1 MQFQNAKRWLAAG
14 ATVVTLLAA
23 SSAFSQRAA
32 HKFEPYYETMLPISQ
47 AFGIEMLDARLRVAE
62 AYTTPI
68 NADLKVQLGNMAT
81 KDLGRFYGTLQQ
93 KNAALAAE
101 LKTAVDA
108 VMKAINEGQPAAALA
123 ARARPLVANAYNL
136 VIDPALRN
144 NLQFKSAL
152 TASLLVAEDGVS
164 EGFEEAV
171 KYPNRQQYPAG
182 WGAWERVEVLWKELA
197 AATTPALASE
207 GTLLMD
213 NMRPF
218 YKTRHLPPDPFP
230 MEDQEELEALSH
242 GMATVLENIADAS
255 LYVGRDMIR
264 LAQTLNDVLT
274 PACADYAAGRDAIAT
289 ERVYAVLEHF
299 VSEASGLS
307 GAISIMAPA
316 AETQARSLFPRL
328 VATRYQPLAGGT
340 VNTTISAADACR
352 GLVTVMAEAKKAVGG

>member
-1 MQFQNAKRWLAAG
+1 MFNGLRHWIGAG
-14 ATVVTLLAA
+14 AVTLVLGLAT
-23 SSAFSQRAA
+23 SADAQILERK
-32 HKFEPYYETMLPISQ
+32 HEPYYQYMLPISR

-62 AYTTPI
+62 AYTTAL
-68 NADLKVQLGNMAT
+68 NNDLKQQLANMAT

-93 KNAALAAE
+93 KNAALATE

-108 VMKAINEGQPAAALA
+108 VVKAINDGQSASALA
-123 ARARPLVANAYNL
+123 ARARPLVARAYDA
-136 VIDPALRN
+136 VIDPALRS
-144 NLQFKSAL
+144 NLQFKAAV

-171 KYPNRQQYPAG
+171 KFPNRQQYPAG

-197 AATTPALASE
+197 AVAPPALATE

-218 YKTRHLPPDPFP
+218 YKTKHLPPSPFP
-230 MEDQEELEALSH
+230 MEDQEELEALTH
-242 GMATVLENIADAS
+242 GMSTVLENLADAS

-264 LAQTLNDVLT
+264 LAQTLADTLA
-274 PACADYAAGRDAIAT
+274 PACADYAAGRDALAT

-307 GAISIMAPA
+307 GAVSVMAPEA
-316 AETQARSLFPRL
+316 DQRARALFPRL
-328 VATRYQPLAGGT
+328 VVTRYQAPAGA
-340 VNTTISAADACR
+340 VNMNAPAVEACL
-352 GLVTVMAEAKKAVGG
+352 GLMAVMAEAKKVVGG

>member
-1 MQFQNAKRWLAAG
+1 MHFAHLKRWIGAA
-14 ATVVTLLAA
+14 ALVVAA
-23 SSAFSQRAA
+23 AVGPAAVSQEILT
-32 HKFEPYYETMLPISQ
+32 KKYEPYYEHMLPISQ

-68 NADLKVQLGNMAT
+68 NNDLKQQLANMAT

-93 KNAALAAE
+93 KNAALATE

-108 VMKAINEGQPAAALA
+108 VVKAINDGQPAAALA
-123 ARARPLVANAYNL
+123 ARARPLVQRAYDV
-136 VIDPALRN
+136 VIDPALRT
-144 NLQFKSAL
+144 NLQFKTAV

-171 KYPNRQQYPAG
+171 KFPNRQQYPAG

-197 AATTPALASE
+197 AVTTPALASE
-207 GTLLMD
+207 GNLLMD

-218 YKTRHLPPDPFP
+218 YKTKHLPPQPFP

-242 GMATVLENIADAS
+242 GMATVLENLADAS

-264 LAQTLNDVLT
+264 LTQTLNEVLA
-274 PACADYAAGRDAIAT
+274 PACADYAAGRDALAT

-299 VSEASGLS
+299 VSEASGLA
-307 GAISIMAPA
+307 GAVSIMAPA
-316 AETQARSLFPRL
+316 AETTARSLFPRL
-328 VATRYQPLAGGT
+328 VTTRYQPLTGT
-340 VNTTISAADACR
+340 VNTTISPADACR
-352 GLVTVMAEAKKAVGG
+352 ALQTVMVEAKKSVGG

>member
-1 MQFQNAKRWLAAG
+1 MQLQHVKHWLAAG
-14 ATVVTLLAA
+14 AMAVTLVAGSAA
-23 SSAFSQRAA
+23 LSQRAA
-32 HKFEPYYETMLPISQ
+32 HKFEPYYEHMLPISQ
-47 AFGIEMLDARLRVAE
+47 AFGIEMLDARLRVVE

-68 NADLKVQLGNMAT
+68 NADLKQQLANMAT

-93 KNAALAAE
+93 KNAALATE

-108 VMKAINEGQPAAALA
+108 VTKAVNDGQPASALA
-123 ARARPLVANAYNL
+123 ARARPLVANAYTV

-144 NLQFKSAL
+144 NLQFKTAL

-171 KYPNRQQYPAG
+171 KYNNRQQYPAG
-182 WGAWERVEVLWKELA
+182 WGAWERVEVLWKELT

-218 YKTRHLPPDPFP
+218 YKTKHLPPDPFP

-242 GMATVLENIADAS
+242 GMATVLENLADSS

-264 LAQTLNDVLT
+264 LAQTLSEVLT

-307 GAISIMAPA
+307 GAVSIMAPD
-316 AETQARSLFPRL
+316 AETRARSLFPRL
-328 VATRYQPLAGGT
+328 VTTRYQPLTGA

-352 GLVTVMAEAKKAVGG
+352 GLVTVMGEAKKAVGG